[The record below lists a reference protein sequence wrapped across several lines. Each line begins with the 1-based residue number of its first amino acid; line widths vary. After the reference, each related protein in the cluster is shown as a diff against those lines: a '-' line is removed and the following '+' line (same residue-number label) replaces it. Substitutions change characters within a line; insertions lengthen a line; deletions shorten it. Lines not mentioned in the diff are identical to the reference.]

1 GAARTGDQD
10 LEAARLGAAG
20 VLEQQVGRAVG
31 GDDAYLVRHPELLER
46 VGGMA
51 QRLPVGAGAHD
62 DADER
67 LHQPSI
73 TMPPATGITCPAP
86 IWESW
91 DASHTAVPVRS
102 SGSSAR

>member
-1 GAARTGDQD
+1 EQGGAG
-10 LEAARLGAAG
+10 LGGAG
-20 VLEQQVGRAVG
+20 VLEQEGGRAVG
-31 GDDAYLVRHPELLER
+31 RDDAYLVRHPELLER

-73 TMPPATGITCPAP
+73 TMPPSTGITCPVT
-86 IWESW
+86 ILESS

-102 SGSSAR
+102 SGSS